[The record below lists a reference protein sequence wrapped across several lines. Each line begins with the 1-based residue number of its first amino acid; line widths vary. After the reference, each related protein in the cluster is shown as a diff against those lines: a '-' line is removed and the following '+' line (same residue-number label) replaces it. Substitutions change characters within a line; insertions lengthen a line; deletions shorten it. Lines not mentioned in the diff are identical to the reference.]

1 MIEQFY
7 THAKHTF
14 TDLEKIQIYL
24 AQVQGMILGIIT
36 HLGNKETLDNFVGDD
51 DIKSNITI
59 AHLTTITYSSESDTI
74 YIYFN
79 DCKTGELVKDAL
91 EILFLETN
99 EVCKSITTDEVG
111 ATFIIELNYGE
122 KEIIKYSMR
131 NKLGSIELKNYV

>member
-7 THAKHTF
+7 NHAKNNI

-24 AQVQGMILGIIT
+24 AQVQGMILGVISF
-36 HLGNKETLDNFVGDD
+36 LGHKETSDNFVGDD

-79 DCKTGELVKDAL
+79 DCKTGKLVKDAL
-91 EILFLETN
+91 EILFEETN
-99 EVCKSITTDEVG
+99 EVCKGITTDEVG
-111 ATFIIELNYGE
+111 ATFIIELNYGQ
-122 KEIIKYSMR
+122 KELIKYNMR

>member
-59 AHLTTITYSSESDTI
+59 AHLTTITYSSE
-74 YIYFN
+74 
-79 DCKTGELVKDAL
+79 TGELVKDAL

>member
-51 DIKSNITI
+51 DIKSNIE
-59 AHLTTITYSSESDTI
+59 SS
-74 YIYFN
+74 
-79 DCKTGELVKDAL
+79 
-91 EILFLETN
+91 ILKKPFLANAE
-99 EVCKSITTDEVG
+99 
-111 ATFIIELNYGE
+111 
-122 KEIIKYSMR
+122 
-131 NKLGSIELKNYV
+131 